1 MGKGRGRGGESLE
14 EGNFI
19 VCCGVFCLILFVS
32 SFLVGFSWRI
42 LDYDMYGLKV
52 NEISRAVIEKEA
64 YDSGRH
70 FVGLG
75 NVFERFKKT
84 ARTVIFTLDDPELK
98 KKNSDDPGSSAGDT
112 RGPITIR
119 TKDGQRL
126 DIEITFQFVVIK
138 ESLYTLYTTYG
149 TSYIS
154 IIVAIARARVRDIGS
169 LYGSGEYFEKRIA
182 IEKHF
187 KNSLADELAKRYVT
201 MIEFQ
206 MRAVILPLDLDKEL
220 KKIQLNE
227 IEYTLIKAQ
236 LDTDV
241 ILRQTNQVLQT
252 RTSERDKK
260 LLEDNQVVTNS
271 IKLLEKT
278 LIETKEISNTLVE
291 FQRAKM
297 KAANKKFEKETE
309 AEMEII
315 KGKTLVAQ
323 EETKLKVANLTA
335 KINILNAENKYDL
348 KVISSNAELLRSKN
362 ISSSNS
368 QKQILESAA
377 MKAGITKF
385 QTNAGFSADDIVNY
399 EFSDLVGSISSSK
412 LKMDMQKPNDLYLP
426 GQKASQEK
434 NLKDKY
440 GALV

>member
-1 MGKGRGRGGESLE
+1 
-14 EGNFI
+14 
-19 VCCGVFCLILFVS
+19 
-32 SFLVGFSWRI
+32 
-42 LDYDMYGLKV
+42 MYGLKV
-52 NEISRAVIEKEA
+52 NEISRAVVEKEA

-84 ARTVIFTLDDPELK
+84 ARTVVFTLDDPELK
-98 KKNSDDPGSSAGDT
+98 KKKSDDPGSSAGDT

-126 DIEITFQFVVIK
+126 DIEITFQFIVNK

-154 IIVAIARARVRDIGS
+154 IIVAIARARIRDIGS
-169 LYGSGEYFEKRIA
+169 LYGSGEYFEKRID

-187 KNSLADELAKRYVT
+187 KTSLADELTKRYVT
-201 MIEFQ
+201 MIDFQ

-241 ILRQTNQVLQT
+241 ILRETNQVLQT

-260 LLEDNQVVTNS
+260 LLEDNQLVTNS

-278 LIETKEISNTLVE
+278 LTETKEISNTLVE
-291 FQRAKM
+291 FQRATM
-297 KAANKKFEKETE
+297 IAANKKFEKETE

-315 KGKTLVAQ
+315 KGKTQIVQ
-323 EETKLKVANLTA
+323 EETKFKVANITA
-335 KINILNAENKYDL
+335 KTNILNAENRYDL
-348 KVISSNAELLRSKN
+348 KVISSDAELLRSKN

-368 QKQILESAA
+368 QKNILESAA
-377 MKAGITKF
+377 MKAGIAKF
-385 QTNAGFSADDIVNY
+385 QTNAGFSANDIVNY
-399 EFSDLVGSISSSK
+399 EFSDLVGSISSNK
-412 LKMDMQKPNDLYLP
+412 LKMDIQKPNDLYLP

-440 GALV
+440 GTLV